1 MKKNKILIN
10 ITARFLNL
18 VILLISTKL
27 FASVDQPYMWN
38 SVEVNAEKNFSIK
51 LVRNRESL
59 KIESFSL
66 KIDGKKV
73 EVPRKWFEDINQP
86 ELRTLKASWGCG
98 PLSFDSD
105 GKLIIASCSSYISFN
120 YFIELKSDS
129 IPLWYENP
137 IVTYYIENG
146 HVTKR
151 LIEKKDA
158 EDHWTMYW
166 LDAFGNNSKG
176 EIKK

>member
-1 MKKNKILIN
+1 MEKNKTLLNMTTRLI
-10 ITARFLNL
+10 NL

-27 FASVDQPYMWN
+27 LASVDQPYMWN
-38 SVEVNAEKNFSIK
+38 SVEINAEKNVSIK
-51 LVRNRESL
+51 LVRNSESL
-59 KIESFSL
+59 KIETFLL
-66 KIDGKKV
+66 KIDGKKIKISR
-73 EVPRKWFEDINQP
+73 EWFEDISQP

-105 GKLIIASCSSYISFN
+105 GKLIQASCSSHISFN
-120 YFIELKSDS
+120 FLIELEGDS
-129 IPLWYENP
+129 IPIWYENP
-137 IVTYYIENG
+137 KVTYYIENG
-146 HVTKR
+146 KVTKR

-166 LDAFGNNSKG
+166 LDDLGNESKG